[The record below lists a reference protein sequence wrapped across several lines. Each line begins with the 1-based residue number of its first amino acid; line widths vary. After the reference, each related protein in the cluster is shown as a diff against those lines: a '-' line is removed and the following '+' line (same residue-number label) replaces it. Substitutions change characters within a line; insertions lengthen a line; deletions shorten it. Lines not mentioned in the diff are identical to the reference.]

1 MILGLPDDAR
11 AYGVEFDVT
20 ESGGP
25 VGGIEHGGVEAT
37 LPEMAGVAMD
47 GVAIG
52 GVEAA
57 QVHHKERNG
66 VGLVP
71 DGDQMEVI
79 RHEGLGGDAHGT
91 LLAAG
96 GEEVEEVL
104 AIGVAEEDSLTVVTG
119 LGDMQPVA
127 RGGRNGSCVA

>member
-1 MILGLPDDAR
+1 
-11 AYGVEFDVT
+11 
-20 ESGGP
+20 
-25 VGGIEHGGVEAT
+25 
-37 LPEMAGVAMD
+37 MD
-47 GVAIG
+47 GVAIS

-71 DGDQMEVI
+71 YGDQMEVI
-79 RHEGLGGDAHGT
+79 RHQGVGGDAHAA

-104 AIGVAEEDSLTVVTG
+104 AIGVPQEDSLTVVAA
-119 LGDMQPVA
+119 LGDVQPVA
-127 RGGRNGSCVA
+127 RGSETVLAWHEGLQ

>member
-1 MILGLPDDAR
+1 M
-11 AYGVEFDVT
+11 
-20 ESGGP
+20 
-25 VGGIEHGGVEAT
+25 
-37 LPEMAGVAMD
+37 AMD
-47 GVAIG
+47 GVAIS

-79 RHEGLGGDAHGT
+79 RHKGVGGDAHGA
-91 LLAAG
+91 LLAA

-104 AIGVAEEDSLTVVTG
+104 AIGVAREDSLTVVAA

-127 RGGRNGSCVA
+127 GGSATVLAWHEGLQ

>member
-1 MILGLPDDAR
+1 
-11 AYGVEFDVT
+11 
-20 ESGGP
+20 
-25 VGGIEHGGVEAT
+25 
-37 LPEMAGVAMD
+37 MD

-57 QVHHKERNG
+57 EVHHKERNG

-79 RHEGLGGDAHGT
+79 RHKGVGGDAHPA

-104 AIGVAEEDSLTVVTG
+104 AISVAEEGSLTVVAA
-119 LGDMQPVA
+119 LSDVQPVA
-127 RGGRNGSCVA
+127 GGSETVLAWHEGLQ

>member
-1 MILGLPDDAR
+1 MILGLPADAR

-25 VGGIEHGGVEAT
+25 VGGIEHGGVEAA
-37 LPEMAGVAMD
+37 LPEVAGMAVD

-52 GVEAA
+52 SVEAA

-79 RHEGLGGDAHGT
+79 RHEGV
-91 LLAAG
+91 G

-104 AIGVAEEDSLTVVTG
+104 AIGVAEEDSLTVVAA

-127 RGGRNGSCVA
+127 RGSETVFAWHECLQ